1 MRRSIYARG
10 MLLVGTFLAAVTI
23 MITAWVAYD
32 RNQDLT
38 AELENNL
45 EDLTKVQAAAVSDG
59 VWNLNRDTVREILAA
74 TNINRDFHSARVI
87 TQNGKVFAEFLG
99 LPMPAAQLLTSTAE
113 IVMDDGGV
121 VRSLGLIEVTIS
133 LERLTEQQWASL
145 LDSLKTGLIQL
156 IAAVLGTGLVLRRI
170 IGPLESIRGRLI
182 TLAEG
187 ETDLAIPAVDRDDQI
202 GDMARA
208 VGTFRGSLIDNKQL
222 RAEEVVKKEEL
233 ERAKQEVELASRAKS
248 DLMANMSH
256 ELRTPLNA
264 IIGFSQVLKEG
275 LFGPMANDKQAEYV
289 NDIHDSGQHLLELI
303 NDVLDVAAV
312 EAGKLEIQD
321 ENLDVGDVVKATMNM
336 VKGRA
341 DEGAILLTSNVGD
354 RLPIFRADKRRLMQ
368 IFLNLMS
375 NAIKFTPRDG
385 EVSLVASLDDGGA
398 HVFTVADTG
407 IGMDEEGMIKAMS
420 EFGQVDSGL
429 DRKQEG
435 TGLGLPL
442 TQRLV
447 ELHGGTFAIE
457 SEKGKGTT
465 VTVRFP
471 PERTVVS

>member
-442 TQRLV
+442 TQRL
-447 ELHGGTFAIE
+447 G
-457 SEKGKGTT
+457 S
-465 VTVRFP
+465 
-471 PERTVVS
+471 

>member
-1 MRRSIYARG
+1 LRRSIYARG

-442 TQRLV
+442 TQRL
-447 ELHGGTFAIE
+447 G
-457 SEKGKGTT
+457 S
-465 VTVRFP
+465 
-471 PERTVVS
+471 

>member
-1 MRRSIYARG
+1 